1 MTDARFIDIGVFLA
15 SVQQGFFFAGSV
27 WSGCQVSIDWK
38 MRLVRL
44 DSISYCRFEHGINHG
59 IIVQTWQFPSDASL
73 LHVFRL
79 SAIPHVKLER
89 SLFPSLASLF
99 IA

>member
-15 SVQQGFFFAGSV
+15 SVQQGFFFARSV

-44 DSISYCRFEHGINHG
+44 DSIPSLPLRAWHLADG
-59 IIVQTWQFPSDASL
+59 IIVFFSHDADDAVTERQAWL
-73 LHVFRL
+73 RL
-79 SAIPHVKLER
+79 IY
-89 SLFPSLASLF
+89 
-99 IA
+99 

>member
-27 WSGCQVSIDWK
+27 WSGCQVSVDWK

-44 DSISYCRFEHGINHG
+44 DSI
-59 IIVQTWQFPSDASL
+59 
-73 LHVFRL
+73 
-79 SAIPHVKLER
+79 
-89 SLFPSLASLF
+89 PSLPLRDGILMASSYFSHDADDAAVTERQAWLRL
-99 IA
+99 IY